1 MLLAPLAG
9 FVEKVIILLL
19 QSFSINLFRPTFFYY
34 IRCWW
39 VCAAAIGKLIDAVEK
54 GHSAVTT
61 SCWGSFLIAHFNSID
76 VVAARSLEK
85 CPMLKQT
92 NYSHP
97 FTGCAQSIASHYC
110 VSGMLIL
117 YLLAWQGGL
126 RLDPMSFSLIITQ
139 CKTKGILVRKGATQ
153 VTCSIFEYLENP
165 DLQNWP
171 ILVLLIIRMLQLM
184 NGVNKEAAEFL

>member
-1 MLLAPLAG
+1 MLNSWTSIQQSLFYSPDKFCNNLPPDC
-9 FVEKVIILLL
+9 FLKVTCATGSSSWFCREGDNSSPPIIFD
-19 QSFSINLFRPTFFYY
+19 QSIPANLFVLCKMLMGLRSSNWKTN
-34 IRCWW
+34 
-39 VCAAAIGKLIDAVEK
+39 AAVEK

-117 YLLAWQGGL
+117 YLLA
-126 RLDPMSFSLIITQ
+126 
-139 CKTKGILVRKGATQ
+139 
-153 VTCSIFEYLENP
+153 
-165 DLQNWP
+165 
-171 ILVLLIIRMLQLM
+171 
-184 NGVNKEAAEFL
+184 